1 MQSGQPSKGGRQ
13 ALRGRYNEC
22 DELKSRKMGQKNRP
36 NSWTRRYNTQK
47 GKLEG
52 GDSKRYM
59 QGDTRATHRVVT
71 YRLVDDG
78 DSVTKVG
85 DVGDHI
91 ANDGGIEQRT
101 QKEVG

>member
-1 MQSGQPSKGGRQ
+1 MR
-13 ALRGRYNEC
+13 
-22 DELKSRKMGQKNRP
+22 
-36 NSWTRRYNTQK
+36 
-47 GKLEG
+47 
-52 GDSKRYM
+52 
-59 QGDTRATHRVVT
+59 GDTRAAHRVVT

-91 ANDGGIEQRT
+91 TNDGGTEQRT

>member
-1 MQSGQPSKGGRQ
+1 MPLHTTIYMNAKGDGRNAGHTGSTHTHTHMVAQRKGSTHLTKETKEGVKKYGTQ
-13 ALRGRYNEC
+13 AIYR
-22 DELKSRKMGQKNRP
+22 
-36 NSWTRRYNTQK
+36 T
-47 GKLEG
+47 
-52 GDSKRYM
+52 
-59 QGDTRATHRVVT
+59 THRDVT
-71 YRLVDDG
+71 YRLTDDG